1 MSGLFDPSAW
11 EKIWTY
17 RGTFLL
23 GLGNSALSALFGLLI
38 AFVIGIVLGLM
49 ATSGNKVLK
58 AVSRVYVEIIQNTP
72 LILQL
77 CFIYYALAFSGHSLG
92 ILTTGIISLGIY
104 HGAYVAEVI
113 RAGIESISKGQ
124 FEAAHSQGFGYVGTM
139 YYIILPQSI
148 KIILP
153 PMVNQVVNLIKNT
166 SCLYIVGGADLISL
180 TYSFVTGATT
190 GGAYAPA
197 YIVSG
202 VLFFIVCCP
211 LSTLASKWENSL
223 KKRESRRAVPQAVA
237 AAAAE
242 ESEAEA

>member
-11 EKIWTY
+11 AKIWAY
-17 RGTFLL
+17 RKTFLL
-23 GLGNSALSALFGLLI
+23 GLGNTALSALFGLLI

-49 ATSGNKVLK
+49 ATSGRKVLK
-58 AVSRVYVEIIQNTP
+58 AIARVYVEIIQNTP

-77 CFIYYALAFSGHSLG
+77 CFLYYALAFSGHSLG

-113 RAGIESISKGQ
+113 RAGIESIPKGQ

-139 YYIILPQSI
+139 YNIILPQSI

-211 LSTLASKWENSL
+211 LSTLASKWESSL
-223 KKRESRRAVPQAVA
+223 KKRENRRDTA
-237 AAAAE
+237 AAAAINTA
-242 ESEAEA
+242 ESEV